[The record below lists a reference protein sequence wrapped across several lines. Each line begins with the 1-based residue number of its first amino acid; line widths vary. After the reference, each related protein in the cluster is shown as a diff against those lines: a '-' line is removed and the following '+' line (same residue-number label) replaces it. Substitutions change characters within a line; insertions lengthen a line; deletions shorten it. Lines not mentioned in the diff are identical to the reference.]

1 MKKLITNLKAWAKRF
16 FDLSDY
22 DYNFPGKT
30 NHLLFSEKITNKKPL
45 KNKNHGNNI

>member
-22 DYNFPGKT
+22 DYNFPGK
-30 NHLLFSEKITNKKPL
+30 IW
-45 KNKNHGNNI
+45 